1 VSGAITKICLSG
13 LIAYSLCINVETP
26 KDKNS
31 DEFAE
36 SSLSCG

>member
-1 VSGAITKICLSG
+1 VSGAITKNCPAG
-13 LIAYSLCINVETP
+13 LIAYSMRIYAETLEDR
-26 KDKNS
+26 KS